1 MSTMP
6 AGAVDLFVGQMIAL
20 LPKLTDD
27 DIDDPVI
34 RQQVAKIFP
43 RALDDVPTVD
53 KTPRPR
59 TYPLYLNTQG
69 GGILTVAGVEIP
81 VAVLPLD
88 VATPHEATVFKI
100 AAIAGRSLR
109 IQGIAEG
116 VTPTD

>member
-1 MSTMP
+1 MSSPP
-6 AGAVDLFVGQMIAL
+6 ADSLDLFVGQMIAL
-20 LPKLTDD
+20 LPKVSDD
-27 DIDDPVI
+27 DFEDPVV
-34 RQQVAKIFP
+34 RQQVEKIFP

-59 TYPLYLNTQG
+59 TYPLYLNAQG
-69 GGILTVAGVEIP
+69 GGVLTAAGIEIP

-109 IQGIAEG
+109 VQGIAEG
-116 VTPTD
+116 ATPVE